1 MTAQP
6 TFTTAA
12 PAKSRTLS
20 VALWGAQG
28 VLAAA
33 FVAAGATKL
42 FTPADQ
48 LAAMIPWTGEYGA
61 LVPFTGVVDLAGGLG
76 ILLPSLTRILPRLT
90 VLAALSLI
98 VLQVLAGLFHLSR
111 GEVDVLPMNI
121 VFIALAGFVLW
132 GREKARPI
140 APRK

>member
-12 PAKSRTLS
+12 SSKGRGLS

-28 VLAAA
+28 ALAAA
-33 FVAAGATKL
+33 FLMAGATKL
-42 FTPADQ
+42 LTAPAD

-61 LVPFTGVVDLAGGLG
+61 LVTFTGLVDLAAGFG

-90 VLAALSLI
+90 VLAALGII

-111 GEVDVLPMNI
+111 GEVDVLPMNV
-121 VFIALAGFVLW
+121 VFIALAAFVLW

-140 APRK
+140 TPRT